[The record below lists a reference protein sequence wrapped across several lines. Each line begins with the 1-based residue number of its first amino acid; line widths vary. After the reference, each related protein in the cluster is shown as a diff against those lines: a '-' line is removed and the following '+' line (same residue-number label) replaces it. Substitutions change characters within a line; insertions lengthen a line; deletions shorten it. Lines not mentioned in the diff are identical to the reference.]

1 MRQEVDGGGSD
12 GLEKPQRKNLT
23 ASCCPL
29 PPSSSVPAYKYVRG
43 QRERKNWR
51 GKEKSQGTRKAWKR
65 QKKRANTRYIKTKN
79 HRTGKEKDKI
89 EWKKG

>member
-51 GKEKSQGTRKAWKR
+51 GK
-65 QKKRANTRYIKTKN
+65 
-79 HRTGKEKDKI
+79 GKESGY
-89 EWKKG
+89 KKGVEKTEKKSKHTIH